1 VSKFTRKP
9 KAQPG
14 VEAFIGGAAPGD
26 SASSDTIS
34 NDSIP
39 NGLKPLN
46 IQSSDTISSE
56 TDALPWDH
64 PRVRDD
70 VLKTY
75 NLRLPE
81 PYLLK
86 LRFIAGN
93 TPGSMQRFCLDA
105 LLPAIDAEITRLT
118 RR

>member
-1 VSKFTRKP
+1 MSKFSRKP
-9 KAQPG
+9 KAVPG
-14 VEAFIGGAAPGD
+14 VEDFIVGAEQRVPAATTAPQKNN
-26 SASSDTIS
+26 TIPS
-34 NDSIP
+34 NP
-39 NGLKPLN
+39 
-46 IQSSDTISSE
+46 E
-56 TDALPWDH
+56 AHPWQH

-70 VLKTY
+70 VLKVY

-105 LLPAIDAEITRLT
+105 LLPAIDAEIERLAGG
-118 RR
+118 R